1 MSIGRKAGKGF
12 ISYLFR
18 SVLEKV
24 MGIVAMIFL
33 ARKLT
38 PYDFGLVSITEVLL
52 TLISVIGTTGLAEFL
67 LAYRKEDVDE
77 IFKAAFWFNLI
88 ITIGIVV
95 LFFGAIPFWSVW
107 QHDEKIRNISWVVGG
122 IFVFSQL
129 QTIPKAWFSKN
140 LMFDK
145 QVKIQAPFI
154 IVVSLAKIVGVFM
167 GLGVYSLIV
176 PTLLFQPFLTFA
188 LYVNTSIRPGL
199 QLCFNRWREIYHFT
213 KHLIGATIFSRIT
226 DQGDKFI
233 LAKFLGLENLGV
245 YNIAYQLAELV
256 TSQVVQIS
264 GSVVSSVLPKY
275 VHDKVLFYKHYITFL
290 KTLTFFILPPLAILF
305 IAARP
310 TIKLLYGDQW
320 LGAVLPLQIMIIAA
334 AFKAV
339 SSSYGSVMNSFHL
352 NKKSFIVTVV
362 YAPFHLTASAIGS
375 MFGVAG
381 LATGV
386 VIVKTIFI
394 NWNIKQLMDAM
405 SVRFI
410 NWYKDIAPYFLI
422 TVSCGLIVSLLYKY
436 YNLVELKS
444 GVILVI
450 TIILFIL
457 LYVTTFRTIYK
468 SKIREIGTFMNSTF
482 PRLSPVF
489 NKVFGI

>member
-1 MSIGRKAGKGF
+1 MSVGRKAGKGF
-12 ISYLFR
+12 VSYLFR
-18 SVLEKV
+18 SALEKV
-24 MGIVAMIFL
+24 MGIIAMIFL

-67 LAYRKEDVDE
+67 LAYRKDDTEE

-88 ITIGIVV
+88 ITLGIVI

-122 IFVFSQL
+122 IFIFSQL

-145 QVKIQAPFI
+145 QVRIQAPFI
-154 IVVSLAKIVGVFM
+154 IVVPLTKILAVFM
-167 GLGVYSLIV
+167 GFGVYSLII
-176 PTLLFQPFLTFA
+176 PTLLFQPLLTLV
-188 LYVNTSIRPGL
+188 LYFNTTIRPTL
-199 QLCFNRWREIYHFT
+199 QLHLNRWREIYHFT

-233 LAKFLGLENLGV
+233 LAKFLGLENLGI

-264 GSVVSSVLPKY
+264 GGVVSSVLPKY
-275 VHDKVLFYKHYITFL
+275 VHDKQLFYKHYITFL
-290 KTLTFFILPPLAILF
+290 KTLSFFILPLLAILF
-305 IAARP
+305 ITAKP
-310 TIKLLYGDQW
+310 TIQLLYGSQW
-320 LGAVLPLQIMIIAA
+320 LGAVLPLQIMIVAA

-352 NKKSFIVTVV
+352 NKKSFIVTIV
-362 YAPFHLTASAIGS
+362 YAPFHLAASAFGS
-375 MFGVAG
+375 MFGVSG

-386 VIVKTIFI
+386 TIVKTTFI

-405 SVRFI
+405 SVRVI
-410 NWYKDIAPYFLI
+410 NWYRDIAPYFLI
-422 TVSCGLIVSLLYKY
+422 SAGIGLLITLLYRFSNIDTLQPGY
-436 YNLVELKS
+436 TIAVVA
-444 GVILVI
+444 GV
-450 TIILFIL
+450 FML
-457 LYVTTFRTIYK
+457 LYIVAFRTIYK
-468 SKIREIGTFMNSTF
+468 SKAVEIGAFISITF
-482 PRLSPVF
+482 PKLSPFF
-489 NKVFGI
+489 NTVLGI